1 MFNPLLENVSK
12 IKDQDLDKKILDLTN
27 KYYLALRLG
36 NGSLANQ
43 VLLSLDTY
51 RVEQQQR
58 QINSMKEMQ
67 NKQKKQGLDDL
78 INVD

>member
-1 MFNPLLENVSK
+1 MFNPLLENVGK

-51 RVEQQQR
+51 RDEQRRR
-58 QINSMKEMQ
+58 QFESIKELQ

>member
-1 MFNPLLENVSK
+1 MFNPLIENVSK

-43 VLLSLDTY
+43 VLLSLETY
-51 RVEQQQR
+51 RAEQQQR
-58 QINSMKEMQ
+58 QINSMKELQ
-67 NKQKKQGLDDL
+67 TKQKKQGLDDL